1 MMEWNLNNACSLAFI
16 DREIGKPKVAPAE
29 YEIERRVILATAD
42 FEYQSLLYFSEQAL
56 SLGAAALAARSTI
69 VVDVP
74 MLQVGILP
82 NLQAKFANPVYC
94 ASETITRPQKGKTQ
108 ADWGMQTLARRYP
121 EAIFMIGQCP
131 SALEGLVELIATGEI
146 KPALV
151 IATPP
156 ELIDPG
162 DAVKQRLQDAK
173 VPHITVKGCK
183 GSVVVAAAIANGLLD
198 LAWQA
203 YGQNNGNV

>member
-29 YEIERRVILATAD
+29 YEIGRRVILATAD

-69 VVDVP
+69 IVDVP

-82 NLQAKFANPVYC
+82 NLHATFANPVYC

-121 EAIFMIGQCP
+121 EGIFIIGQCSSP
-131 SALEGLVELIATGEI
+131 LEGLVQLIATGEI

-156 ELIDPG
+156 GLING
-162 DAVKQRLQDAK
+162 DAVKQRLQDSK
-173 VPHITVKGCK
+173 VPHISVRGCK
-183 GSVVVAAAIANGLLD
+183 GSVVVAAAIANGLID

-203 YGQNNGNV
+203 YGQNKRNI

>member
-1 MMEWNLNNACSLAFI
+1 MEWNLNNACSLAFI

-29 YEIERRVILATAD
+29 YEIWRRVILATAD

-56 SLGAAALAARSTI
+56 ALGAAALAVRSTI

-82 NLQAKFANPVYC
+82 NLHATFANPVYC
-94 ASETITRPQKGKTQ
+94 ASETITRPQKDKNPT
-108 ADWGMQTLARRYP
+108 DWGMHTLAHRYP
-121 EAIFMIGQCP
+121 QGIFIVGQSP
-131 SALEGLVELIATGEI
+131 TALTTLVELIESAAI

-151 IATPP
+151 IATPAD
-156 ELIDPG
+156 LIDI
-162 DAVKQRLQDAK
+162 DVAKQRLQDSQI
-173 VPHITVKGCK
+173 PHISVAGGK
-183 GSVVVAAAIANGLLD
+183 GSAVVAAAIANGLID

-203 YGQNNGNV
+203 YGQNRSP

>member
-1 MMEWNLNNACSLAFI
+1 MMEWNLNNAYSLAFI
-16 DREIGKPKVAPAE
+16 DREIGKPKVAAAE

-82 NLQAKFANPVYC
+82 NLQAKFANPIYC

-121 EAIFMIGQCP
+121 EAIFMIGQCTR
-131 SALEGLVELIATGEI
+131 ALEGLVELIATGEI
-146 KPALV
+146 KPAFV

-156 ELIDPG
+156 ELIATG